1 MKTRFYLLFLLVV
14 AGLLTQGFAQP
25 KVFMKHYGPE
35 SGISQN
41 SVTSILQD
49 HKGMMWFSTYDGIN
63 RFDGQ
68 TFKTFK
74 KAKGNQIYLSSN
86 NVKQMKEDKYGY
98 IWMLTG
104 ELRISRF
111 DPRMET
117 ACQVPAVG
125 AEKDLNIVSFELFDN
140 GEIWLVTEEQGVMQ
154 VLTDPKTHQ
163 LSIRS
168 YLPKQKVNK
177 VCLDRRKNTWL
188 LTNNGI
194 SCLRVGEDM
203 PISYMVETDF
213 SFYSLLE
220 RENEIL
226 FGSNKG
232 EIVRYQKSDRSFVFT
247 KLPLQDRV
255 IAIDSL
261 SSNELLFTSEKAGFV
276 IYDVVS
282 QNMALYNR
290 KNCSNYPEN
299 RILSTYFHQK
309 KKEVWFEV
317 EQFGAVCYFSLPE
330 RRLFYQLIETENGV
344 ATRTQPIIEDV
355 NGNEWVSPYG
365 GGFSYFDR
373 KDNRFVPFYNRPN
386 APGQK
391 YSNKLHSIFFDRQGN
406 LWFCSHS
413 KGLERV
419 TFLESKFYFNRAL
432 SGSNS
437 RTLDNDVR
445 SILED
450 KEHRLWVGFRNRYI
464 RVFND
469 GLEPLGYLTK
479 EGRIVQN
486 GPHLEVSAYAIMQDK
501 QNDIWIATKGDGVF
515 RLKKQ
520 GDVYSITQFRHD
532 PADIYSLSN
541 NDTYSL
547 HQDNEGRIWV
557 ATFGGGLNYIDPSDP
572 QSKFVNYRN
581 KLKNYPINDCPKV
594 RHIASDKKGNLW
606 LGTTNGA
613 VYFNE
618 NFADAENIVFHH
630 VPADPMEDGCLS
642 SNDIHWIYAASNKE
656 LYLATYGGGLNK
668 LVSINNAG
676 VPTFKNYTIKNGLTS
691 DALFTIQEDRAGHLW
706 LSTEERLS
714 KFMPEKEIFETYNDN
729 NFGFRLRF
737 KEGACATTF
746 DNRIVFGSNQGLF
759 SFYPDSIRK
768 SSYIP
773 SIVFSDLLLFNK
785 VVPVGGKSPLK
796 VCLDD
801 MDKLV
806 LEHDENNFTLQYA
819 ALDYRNP
826 ENIQYAYYLE
836 GFDKEWQIVN
846 KQHSAS
852 YNNLPKGKYTFHVR
866 STNGDGI
873 WVDNA
878 RQLKIVVLPAF
889 WESEL
894 AYVLYIIAVL
904 LIILLLSHIRFVV
917 YRLKNKVRVEQQI
930 ADIKLRFFTDISHEF
945 RTPLTLISGPLE
957 YVLENVPLPEDGK
970 KHLSVVKQNTDRML
984 RLVNQI
990 LDFRKIQNHKMK
1002 MVVQDIDLVPFVRK
1016 VMDNFTEMAE
1026 EQKIDLRLEAPEQ
1039 KLHLWADSDKLEK
1052 ILFNLLSNAFKFTPS
1067 QKKISVVVKEEEGHI
1082 TIEIHDQGIGISK
1095 EKIGSIFERFE
1106 SLGNEDVAS
1115 QSNSSGIGLSLVK
1128 ELVAMHQGK
1137 IEVQSVL
1144 GEGSCFILTLPK
1156 GRVHYSEQT
1165 EFILGGQEEASE
1177 GTEKKVE
1184 PVALQEPLEASP
1196 VEEERR
1202 KLLLVEDNDE
1212 LRFFLKDIFRKD
1224 YDVFEAANGK
1234 DGFEKAVEIQP
1245 DLIISDV
1252 MMPEKNGIEMT
1263 RDIRESMETSHIP
1276 IILLTAKSTIES
1288 KLEGLEY
1295 GADDYITKPFST
1307 SYLKARVANLL
1318 LIRQKLSR
1326 LYYSGP
1332 SEIAA
1337 AAEQEEASVEEEKP
1351 QMTLKDRNFME
1362 KLVGLIEANLDN
1374 GALVVD
1380 DLVKEFPMS
1389 RSTFGNK
1396 VKALTGMATVK
1407 FILEVR
1413 LRRAGELIRTG
1424 EYTCAQ
1430 VYMVGFNDPH
1440 YFSKSFKQKFGIT
1453 PTDYQQM
1460 KDS

>member
-1 MKTRFYLLFLLVV
+1 M
-14 AGLLTQGFAQP
+14 
-25 KVFMKHYGPE
+25 
-35 SGISQN
+35 
-41 SVTSILQD
+41 
-49 HKGMMWFSTYDGIN
+49 
-63 RFDGQ
+63 
-68 TFKTFK
+68 
-74 KAKGNQIYLSSN
+74 
-86 NVKQMKEDKYGY
+86 
-98 IWMLTG
+98 
-104 ELRISRF
+104 
-111 DPRMET
+111 
-117 ACQVPAVG
+117 
-125 AEKDLNIVSFELFDN
+125 
-140 GEIWLVTEEQGVMQ
+140 
-154 VLTDPKTHQ
+154 
-163 LSIRS
+163 
-168 YLPKQKVNK
+168 
-177 VCLDRRKNTWL
+177 
-188 LTNNGI
+188 
-194 SCLRVGEDM
+194 
-203 PISYMVETDF
+203 
-213 SFYSLLE
+213 
-220 RENEIL
+220 
-226 FGSNKG
+226 
-232 EIVRYQKSDRSFVFT
+232 
-247 KLPLQDRV
+247 
-255 IAIDSL
+255 
-261 SSNELLFTSEKAGFV
+261 
-276 IYDVVS
+276 
-282 QNMALYNR
+282 
-290 KNCSNYPEN
+290 
-299 RILSTYFHQK
+299 
-309 KKEVWFEV
+309 
-317 EQFGAVCYFSLPE
+317 
-330 RRLFYQLIETENGV
+330 
-344 ATRTQPIIEDV
+344 
-355 NGNEWVSPYG
+355 
-365 GGFSYFDR
+365 
-373 KDNRFVPFYNRPN
+373 
-386 APGQK
+386 
-391 YSNKLHSIFFDRQGN
+391 
-406 LWFCSHS
+406 
-413 KGLERV
+413 
-419 TFLESKFYFNRAL
+419 
-432 SGSNS
+432 
-437 RTLDNDVR
+437 
-445 SILED
+445 
-450 KEHRLWVGFRNRYI
+450 
-464 RVFND
+464 
-469 GLEPLGYLTK
+469 
-479 EGRIVQN
+479 
-486 GPHLEVSAYAIMQDK
+486 
-501 QNDIWIATKGDGVF
+501 
-515 RLKKQ
+515 
-520 GDVYSITQFRHD
+520 
-532 PADIYSLSN
+532 
-541 NDTYSL
+541 
-547 HQDNEGRIWV
+547 
-557 ATFGGGLNYIDPSDP
+557 
-572 QSKFVNYRN
+572 
-581 KLKNYPINDCPKV
+581 
-594 RHIASDKKGNLW
+594 
-606 LGTTNGA
+606 
-613 VYFNE
+613 
-618 NFADAENIVFHH
+618 
-630 VPADPMEDGCLS
+630 
-642 SNDIHWIYAASNKE
+642 
-656 LYLATYGGGLNK
+656 
-668 LVSINNAG
+668 
-676 VPTFKNYTIKNGLTS
+676 
-691 DALFTIQEDRAGHLW
+691 
-706 LSTEERLS
+706 
-714 KFMPEKEIFETYNDN
+714 
-729 NFGFRLRF
+729 
-737 KEGACATTF
+737 
-746 DNRIVFGSNQGLF
+746 
-759 SFYPDSIRK
+759 
-768 SSYIP
+768 
-773 SIVFSDLLLFNK
+773 
-785 VVPVGGKSPLK
+785 
-796 VCLDD
+796 
-801 MDKLV
+801 
-806 LEHDENNFTLQYA
+806 
-819 ALDYRNP
+819 
-826 ENIQYAYYLE
+826 
-836 GFDKEWQIVN
+836 
-846 KQHSAS
+846 
-852 YNNLPKGKYTFHVR
+852 
-866 STNGDGI
+866 
-873 WVDNA
+873 
-878 RQLKIVVLPAF
+878 
-889 WESEL
+889 
-894 AYVLYIIAVL
+894 
-904 LIILLLSHIRFVV
+904 
-917 YRLKNKVRVEQQI
+917 EQQI

-1026 EQKIDLRLEAPEQ
+1026 EQKIDLHLEAPEQ

-1156 GRVHYSEQT
+1156 GRVHYGEQT
-1165 EFILGGQEEASE
+1165 EFILGGQEEVSA

-1224 YDVFEAANGK
+1224 YDVFEVANGK

-1430 VYMVGFNDPH
+1430 VGYMVGFNDPH